1 MQVVYHLGLHCTD
14 EDRLLRALL
23 KNKGRLA
30 EEGIAIPGPGRY
42 RPVLREALKAL
53 RGAPASA
60 EMQETMLDSIMD
72 AEGMGRIVFS
82 YDSFLCVPE
91 KAVGEG
97 RLYPMAGDKTR
108 WFPALFPA
116 ADTAFAFAI
125 RNPATFLPAVFART
139 EGLSFDAFLG
149 AAAPEDLSWAAMVAR
164 VRAGS
169 PEVPLTV
176 WCDED
181 TPLIWPEVVA
191 AVAGT
196 ARPEA
201 LAGLDDFLATLMSPE
216 GLERL
221 RAVRA
226 ELPPLA
232 AVARRRLTAAF
243 LERFARPEAVE
254 VEFDLPGWTAD
265 LVEELT
271 ERYEEDVERIAGMDG
286 VRFIAP

>member
-14 EDRLLRALL
+14 EERLLRVLL

-53 RGAPASA
+53 RGAPAPA
-60 EMQETMLDSIMD
+60 EMQDTMLDSIMD
-72 AEGMGRIVFS
+72 GEGMERVVFS

-91 KAVGEG
+91 KALGEG

-116 ADTAFAFAI
+116 AETRFAFAV
-125 RNPATFLPAVFART
+125 RNPATFVPALFQRT
-139 EGLSFDAFLG
+139 AGTSFEAFIG
-149 AAAPEDLSWAAMVAR
+149 AAAPEGLSWAAMVAR

-169 PEVPLTV
+169 PAVPLTV

-191 AVAGT
+191 RVAGT
-196 ARPEA
+196 ARPEG
-201 LAGLDDFLATLMSPE
+201 LAGLDDFLATLLVPE

-226 ELPPLA
+226 ELPALTPAL
-232 AVARRRLTAAF
+232 RRRLTAAF
-243 LERFARPEAVE
+243 LDKFARPEAVE
-254 VEFDLPGWTAD
+254 VELDLPGWTAE
-265 LVEELT
+265 LVDEMT
-271 ERYEEDVERIAGMDG
+271 ARYEEDVARIADMDG
-286 VRFIAP
+286 VDFIAP